1 MAFLKTANAGLVTPH
16 VSTDKWQNFRDRAR
30 GRVKIASSKNANL
43 VHQATEIFQTPFNP
57 EDYLLTHCTI
67 VCSVDTE
74 SVPGAKTGSVTDD
87 GQKITRKWADFRV
100 STDTDAY
107 INNNLDCWSRE
118 VILASAPTFVGA
130 HNFVEHIQVEDLSK
144 GRVIDAAIRDIGKSL
159 YVDILVATNRKHA
172 ELIQAIES
180 GKLGT
185 LSMGCSVLAT
195 ICTKCGNVAADETD
209 LCSHIKF
216 LKGNKFFDERG
227 HPHRIAEL
235 CGHQEM
241 QPTGGVHFI
250 EASWV
255 ASPAFEGAVM
265 RNILETPNAGSEI
278 AKRAEE
284 VLQTLP
290 PQWSGQGLRAAGSLD
305 MPATPTG
312 YVSTLGMSGGN
323 SSLTISPDA
332 SGAPAVTVT
341 DATRSAFDGFD
352 DDEGG
357 GGEKEDKS
365 PLDEAKDEVFK
376 ALVDDAKERAL
387 QEIRKKE
394 QQEAMS
400 EGELST
406 SLNDNLNRAASVS
419 PGAYRAGLGAFLR
432 TARSDADLLDNV
444 ALFNRSLGIDVPVR
458 LYRTALRVGGIHHYP
473 SQGDFLSACRKS
485 LGMDPNE
492 SLSPIDRNSLL
503 RLGHLLQLR
512 SQVGPPT

>member
-1 MAFLKTANAGLVTPH
+1 MAFLKKANAGLVTPH
-16 VSTDKWQNFRDRAR
+16 VTADVWQNFRDRAR
-30 GRVKIASSKNANL
+30 GRIKIASDKNANL
-43 VHQATEIFQTPFNP
+43 VHRATEIFQTPFNP

-74 SVPGAKTGSVTDD
+74 KVPGVKTGAVTDD
-87 GQKITRKWADFRV
+87 GQKINRKWDDYRV
-100 STDTDAY
+100 SADTDAF
-107 INNNLDCWSRE
+107 INNNLDCWSRQ
-118 VILASAPTFVGA
+118 VIMSAAPTFVGA

-209 LCSHIKF
+209 LCSHVKF

-235 CGHQEM
+235 CGHHEM

-255 ASPAFEGAVM
+255 GSPAFQGAVM
-265 RNILETPNAGSEI
+265 RNILETPNVGSEI

-284 VLQTLP
+284 VLSTLP
-290 PQWSGQGLRAAGSLD
+290 QQWSDQGLRAAASEHMPSPSGS
-305 MPATPTG
+305 
-312 YVSTLGMSGGN
+312 VSTPGMSGTN
-323 SSLTISPDA
+323 STLTISPDA
-332 SGAPAVTVT
+332 RSAPAVTVT
-341 DATRSAFDGFD
+341 EATRSAFDGFD
-352 DDEGG
+352 EGEGG
-357 GGEKEDKS
+357 GEEKKDKS
-365 PLDEAKDEVFK
+365 PLDDAKEEVFK
-376 ALVDDAKERAL
+376 ALLDEAKERAI

-394 QQEAMS
+394 QEKAVS

-406 SLNDNLNRAASVS
+406 SLNDTLNRAARVS
-419 PGAYRAGLGAFLR
+419 PEAYRAGVGAFLR
-432 TARSDADLLDNV
+432 TARCDADLLDNV
-444 ALFNRSLGIDVPVR
+444 ALFNRSLGIDVPLR
-458 LYRTALRVGGIHHYP
+458 LYRTALRVGGIHHYA
-473 SQGDFLSACRKS
+473 SQADFLSACRKS

-492 SLSPIDRNSLL
+492 PLNPLDRNSLL